1 MALHDD
7 AVHDGEWENCGSF
20 SFWKTQQIE
29 LAGLTLGVIGFGRIG
44 RRVAEIGHVFG
55 MTVLAGSHNQ
65 SHQSPPGDS
74 RFEWAS
80 IEEIAERSDVV
91 SLHCSLTESSR
102 NLVNEAFLSR
112 VKPTSF
118 IINTARGALIDES
131 ALAAALNSGRLAGA
145 ALDVASSEPATRDNP
160 LLSARNCLMTPHLAW
175 STLAARRRMMQTTAD
190 NIRAFL
196 AGTPQNVVNGVATD

>member
-1 MALHDD
+1 M
-7 AVHDGEWENCGSF
+7 
-20 SFWKTQQIE
+20 
-29 LAGLTLGVIGFGRIG
+29 
-44 RRVAEIGHVFG
+44 
-55 MTVLAGSHNQ
+55 
-65 SHQSPPGDS
+65 
-74 RFEWAS
+74 
-80 IEEIAERSDVV
+80 
-91 SLHCSLTESSR
+91 
-102 NLVNEAFLSR
+102 
-112 VKPTSF
+112 KPTSF

-145 ALDVASSEPATRDNP
+145 ALDVASREPATRDNP